1 MTHIHI
7 KGAREHN
14 LKNVDLSIPKNKLVV
29 FTGLSGSGKS
39 SMAFDTIYAE
49 GQRRYV
55 ESLSS
60 YARQFLGILGKP
72 DADFIEGLSPSISI
86 DQKSVSHNRRSTVGT
101 TTEIYDYLRLLFA
114 RAGHPYCQNCGKE
127 ITKLSVDEISIKI
140 VDMIVSLTKIH
151 KHEPIQIRITS
162 PIIRDRKGE
171 YSGLFDNLRSKGYTH
186 VLIDGRAM
194 SLDDDI
200 HLIKTNKHSIDAII
214 DTIRAS
220 ASQMK
225 EITDSIFLA
234 NLRSRIFTAVEQAVS
249 LSGGLVYVYTSDTDK
264 HLYSENFSCPDCNI
278 ALPEIEP
285 RMFSFN
291 SPIGACE
298 TCKGL
303 GNVVRINP
311 DLLFSKNLT
320 INEGGIL
327 PYKDALQRDSWFSRT
342 FKVFAE
348 EEGIDLG
355 TPLHS
360 ISEKHIELLLNG
372 SKKTY
377 AVKGHNKD
385 GKPTTIH
392 EKWVGII
399 PELER
404 RYAETQSDYARNEV
418 ERFMTEKVCETCEGK
433 RLKPEVLSI
442 KLNQFSIF
450 DVCNLS
456 IEHSLE
462 FFKELPSYMTEY
474 EKEVSKSILTEVNA
488 RLQFLINVGLSY
500 LTLNRSSRTLSG
512 GESQRIRL
520 ASQIGS
526 GLSGVIYVLDE
537 PSIGLHPRDVS
548 ALVDSLKKLREL
560 GNTIIVVEHDLE
572 TIVNADHI
580 IDFGPEAG
588 KYGGTVVYEGDLKG
602 MESADTLTADYIY
615 ERKVI
620 QKRKPSY
627 VSNGSIHLKGA
638 KQYNL
643 KDVSAEFPLGH
654 LIGVTGVSGS
664 GKSTLVVETLYKGL
678 QYYLS
683 GRYEG
688 IMGEFSSID
697 GYQYIDNVYL
707 VNQSPIGRTPRSNPA
722 TYIGAFDLIRD
733 IFAQTP
739 DAKMRG
745 YKKGRFSFNVK
756 GGRCE
761 KCSGAGSIKVEMQFL
776 PDVYVTCDVCEG
788 KRYNSETLDVK
799 YKSKNIYEVLSMTVD
814 DAVDFF
820 STYTQ
825 LSRKLRALK
834 DIGLGYLEVGR
845 PAPTLSG
852 GEAQRIKLAF
862 ELARKE
868 EGRTLYIFD
877 EPTTGLHPHDISK
890 LLKGLYELVH
900 KGNTVIVIEHNL
912 DVIKNMDYIIDM
924 GPSGG
929 EGGGRILY
937 QGKPEGILHV
947 KESSTAHFLQKEVL

>member
-1 MTHIHI
+1 MAQI
-7 KGAREHN
+7 KIQGAREHN
-14 LKNVDLSIPKNKLVV
+14 LKNVDLTIPKDAMVV

-72 DADFIEGLSPSISI
+72 DVDFIEGLSPSISI

-101 TTEIYDYLRLLFA
+101 TTEIYDYMRLLFA
-114 RAGHPYCQNCGKE
+114 RAGHPFCQNCGKE
-127 ITKLSVDEISIKI
+127 ITKLSVDEITLKI
-140 VDMIVSLTKIH
+140 VDMLVTLSRVNKHQPISVKI
-151 KHEPIQIRITS
+151 TA

-171 YSGLFDNLRSKGYTH
+171 YTGLFDNLRAKGYTDAL
-186 VLIDGRAM
+186 VDGKVM
-194 SLDDDI
+194 SLDSDI
-200 HLIKTNKHSIDAII
+200 QLIKTNKHSVDAII
-214 DTIRAS
+214 DTIKAS
-220 ASQMK
+220 PAQMK
-225 EITDSIFLA
+225 EVADSVFLS
-234 NLRSRIFTAVEQAVS
+234 NLRSRVFTAVEQAVN
-249 LSGGLVYVYTSDTDK
+249 LSSGLVYVYTSDTDK
-264 HLYSENFSCPDCNI
+264 HLFSENFSCPDCNI
-278 ALPEIEP
+278 SLPEIEP

-303 GNVVRINP
+303 GNVTRINT
-311 DLLFSKNLT
+311 DLIFSKNLT
-320 INEGGIL
+320 INEGAIL
-327 PYKDALQRDSWFSRT
+327 PYKDVLHRDTWFGRIFRT
-342 FKVFAE
+342 FLKE
-348 EEGIDLG
+348 EKIDPSV
-355 TPLHS
+355 PLNELS
-360 ISEKHIELLLNG
+360 QKHIELLLHG
-372 SKKTY
+372 SATIY
-377 AVKGHNKD
+377 AVDGLNRD
-385 GKPTTIH
+385 GKPTVIH
-392 EKWVGII
+392 EPWPGII
-399 PELER
+399 PELEK
-404 RYAETQSDYARNEV
+404 RYSETQSDFARHEI
-418 ERFMTEKVCETCEGK
+418 ERYMTEKVCESCHGM
-433 RLKPEVLSI
+433 RLKDEVLSI
-442 KLNQFSIF
+442 KLNGLNIF
-450 DVCNLS
+450 DVCDMS
-456 IEHSLE
+456 IEKTHA
-462 FFKELPSYMTEY
+462 FMQELPEHISAY
-474 EKEVSKSILTEVNA
+474 EKEVSKSILTEVYS
-488 RLQFLINVGLSY
+488 RLSFLINVGLGY
-500 LTLNRSSRTLSG
+500 LTLNRASRSLSG

-548 ALVDSLKKLREL
+548 ALVESLKKLRDL
-560 GNTIIVVEHDLE
+560 GNTIIVVEHDPE

-580 IDFGPEAG
+580 VDFGPEAG
-588 KYGGTVVYEGDLKG
+588 LYGGKVVYEGSLK
-602 MESADTLTADYIY
+602 EFEVADTLTSDYLFG
-615 ERKVI
+615 RKTI
-620 QKRKPSY
+620 KKRKPSY
-627 VSNGSIHLKGA
+627 VSSGSIHLKGA

-643 KDVSAEFPLGH
+643 KNVNAEFPLGH

-664 GKSTLVVETLYKGL
+664 GKSTLIVETLHKGL
-678 QYYLS
+678 QYYLN

-688 IMGEFSSID
+688 VMGAFDSLD
-697 GYQYIDNVYL
+697 GYQYIDSVYL

-776 PDVYVTCDVCEG
+776 PDVYVTCDICEG
-788 KRYNSETLDVK
+788 MRYNSETLEVK
-799 YKSKNIYEVLSMTVD
+799 YKSKNIYEVLSMTID
-814 DAVDFF
+814 EAVEFF
-820 STYTQ
+820 SSYTI
-825 LSRKLRALK
+825 LSRRLRALK
-834 DIGLGYLEVGR
+834 EIGLGYLELGR

-852 GEAQRIKLAF
+852 GEAQRVKLAH

-877 EPTTGLHPHDISK
+877 EPTTGLHLHDINK
-890 LLKGLYELVH
+890 LLHGLYQLVE

-924 GPSGG
+924 GPTGG
-929 EGGGRILY
+929 EGGGKIMY
-937 QGKPEGILHV
+937 QGKPEGIVHV
-947 KESSTAHFLQKEVL
+947 KDSSTAYFLKKELL